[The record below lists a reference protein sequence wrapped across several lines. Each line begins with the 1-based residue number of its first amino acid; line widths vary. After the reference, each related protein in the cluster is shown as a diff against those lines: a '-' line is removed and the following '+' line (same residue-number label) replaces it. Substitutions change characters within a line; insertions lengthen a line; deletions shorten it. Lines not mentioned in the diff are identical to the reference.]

1 MSVKICLVPDDMV
14 IRAGLPNVF
23 ANLLVTKP
31 FQCGD
36 KAGHP
41 GILYRKDRRPRRS
54 FFRYG
59 QQNMDMVWHDYIAI
73 YRDIIIEI
81 VQLIDISCHNRSI
94 WQQLY
99 FRTVQEAGP
108 YTNITICGLLHWGI
122 SWF

>member
-1 MSVKICLVPDDMV
+1 MAVGGADKHPDPAVGQFKHARLLQAVPV
-14 IRAGLPNVF
+14 VF
-23 ANLLVTKP
+23 K
-31 FQCGD
+31 G
-36 KAGHP
+36 
-41 GILYRKDRRPRRS
+41 R
-54 FFRYG
+54 

-99 FRTVQEAGP
+99 LRTVQEAGP
-108 YTNITICGLLHWGI
+108 YTKITICGLLHWGI